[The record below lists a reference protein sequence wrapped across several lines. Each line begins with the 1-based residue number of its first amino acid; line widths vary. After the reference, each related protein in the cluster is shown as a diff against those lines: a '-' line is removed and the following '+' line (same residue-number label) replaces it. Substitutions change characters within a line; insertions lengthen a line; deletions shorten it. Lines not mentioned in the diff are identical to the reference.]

1 MIGDNANIILLIENR
16 NEEHLREDMVIH
28 VTKNRDG
35 AKGKVILLKDF
46 ERSRAV
52 AAPDNWSGGEDLEDE
67 V

>member
-16 NEEHLREDMVIH
+16 NEEHLREDMVLH

-35 AKGKVILLKDF
+35 AKGKITLLKEF
-46 ERSRAV
+46 EYSKISNL
-52 AAPDNWSGGEDLEDE
+52 PDNWAGQEGLEDE